1 MDTEIP
7 NTEISN
13 TEITT
18 TSDNL
23 PIPADRL
30 AALRQKAARP
40 IEEWQPVAGDALI
53 GKIVGIRPAVG
64 TYGENLQ
71 VLVQDEVGNITAAWL
86 TQWLKENLRAQG
98 AGEGD
103 LIALTFL
110 GKKTSPSNR
119 SYNAYSVI
127 VDRIDRVVKDDF

>member
-1 MDTEIP
+1 MDTETP
-7 NTEISN
+7 N

-18 TSDNL
+18 ISENL

-53 GKIVGIRPAVG
+53 GQIVGFRHAVG
-64 TYGENLQ
+64 TYGESLQ
-71 VLVQDEVGNITAAWL
+71 VLVKDEAGNITAAWL

-98 AGEGD
+98 AGVGD